1 MSIIRLSA
9 FNTMQ
14 PHTLINRLAE
24 YNIPARLQLFVLDFL
39 TDRKQYVR
47 TEIELSSTTSI
58 NTGAPQGCVLSA
70 FLFIIYTN
78 ALSLC
83 STMCKI
89 IKYADDT
96 VVIGLINNDN
106 EQEYRDTVSYVSSW
120 CNENHLNL
128 NAGKTKEMIFDFRK
142 IQNDNAQEKHHRWW
156 PSGLTGK
163 TIVACLSAI
172 WLELAMMG
180 VQILQQQCL
189 TIFNLRH
196 VTSPD

>member
-1 MSIIRLSA
+1 MKYVSHFCHFCFIA
-9 FNTMQ
+9 ME

-39 TDRKQYVR
+39 TNRKQYVR
-47 TEIELSSTTSI
+47 TEIELSSMTSI

-83 STMCKI
+83 SATCKI
-89 IKYADDT
+89 NDT

-106 EQEYRDTVSYVSSW
+106 EQEYRDMVSYVSSW

-142 IQNDNAQEKHHRWW
+142 I
-156 PSGLTGK
+156 
-163 TIVACLSAI
+163 
-172 WLELAMMG
+172 
-180 VQILQQQCL
+180 
-189 TIFNLRH
+189 
-196 VTSPD
+196 